1 MLYCWDLS
9 LVVVVDSRIFSP
21 VTQIKSHSL
30 LIHVSYKTGMLVKGE
45 NQTPY
50 RDLFSQKYNILDFA
64 WIYRVQRKD
73 LKRSARKT
81 SGNKQACLIGWTNLW
96 TYWENF
102 KSFLPILD
110 QISLKLAWHSFA
122 CLFFFQKLQIKI
134 LKHIGLLPEWRRSQ

>member
-9 LVVVVDSRIFSP
+9 LVVVVDSRIFSYP
-21 VTQIKSHSL
+21 DKVSFSPYSCELQNWDACKGRKSDS
-30 LIHVSYKTGMLVKGE
+30 IQRS
-45 NQTPY
+45 
-50 RDLFSQKYNILDFA
+50 FSQKYNILDFA

-81 SGNKQACLIGWTNLW
+81 SGNKQACLIGWTNVW

-110 QISLKLAWHSFA
+110 RISLKPAWHSFA

>member
-30 LIHVSYKTGMLVKGE
+30 LIHVSYKTGMLVKE
-45 NQTPY
+45 
-50 RDLFSQKYNILDFA
+50 RKSDSIRRSFSQKYNILDFA

-81 SGNKQACLIGWTNLW
+81 SGNQQACLIGWTNVW

-102 KSFLPILD
+102 KSFLLILD
-110 QISLKLAWHSFA
+110 RISLKPAWHSFA

-134 LKHIGLLPEWRRSQ
+134 HKHIGLLPEWRRSQ